1 MAKKISIRHPH
12 NSSAEDAAQKLSDLG
27 KDAAARYGV
36 TVKGDAQRASIKGRG
51 VNGSLVL
58 DDTHINVDLKLGLP
72 ASLVA
77 GRVEAG
83 IRDALAKHFG

>member
-1 MAKKISIRHPH
+1 MAKKISIRYPH
-12 NSSAEDAAQKLSDLG
+12 NTSADDAAQRLSALG

-36 TVKGDAQRASIKGRG
+36 SVKGDDRRALISGRG

-58 DDTHINVDLKLGLP
+58 DDTHINVDLKLRLP

-77 GRVEAG
+77 GRVESG
-83 IRDALAKHFG
+83 IRDALVKHFG

>member
-1 MAKKISIRHPH
+1 
-12 NSSAEDAAQKLSDLG
+12 
-27 KDAAARYGV
+27 
-36 TVKGDAQRASIKGRG
+36 
-51 VNGSLVL
+51 VL